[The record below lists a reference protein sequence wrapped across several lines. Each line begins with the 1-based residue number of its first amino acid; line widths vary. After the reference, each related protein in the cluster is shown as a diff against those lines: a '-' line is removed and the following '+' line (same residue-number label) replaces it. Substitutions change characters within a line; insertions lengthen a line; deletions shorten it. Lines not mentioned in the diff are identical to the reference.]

1 MPFAAHSRSDTPAR
15 PLLAKPSAGSQGVRL
30 RRWQVTSDLEATII
44 DDRSDL
50 ALVLAD
56 YHMTTEVMTEYFES
70 PTNVCDQCITEL
82 DAVFEAA
89 VSGEYFFVVAADDDF
104 RLWFGDT
111 EEDAM
116 DAGPIVRV
124 TCPTP
129 AWCTPHRQL
138 NVQSVMRR

>member
-1 MPFAAHSRSDTPAR
+1 MPFAAHSRSDTTAR

-124 TCPTP
+124 TCLPLLGARPIASSTYRP
-129 AWCTPHRQL
+129 
-138 NVQSVMRR
+138 